1 MITLDKNHIKELCNG
16 RKMLLSD
23 LGINDDST
31 KKVEIDSD
39 NQLSEIAKKL
49 NVTVKDLF
57 ENQATDKG
65 IYKLEADNG
74 YKRVSKRKGKD
85 YYTYEHLVTV
95 DHESN
100 LMPLKVTLHC
110 KNDED
115 VQLNPGHGSKEMVY
129 ILKGQVQVD
138 WVDEHEKE
146 RTDNLNIGDSIY
158 ITPNTPHSF
167 MALEDDS
174 ELLAFN
180 Y

>member
-1 MITLDKNHIKELCNG
+1 MITLEKNHIKELCDG

-23 LGINDDST
+23 LGLDDSKQEIEIKNDDQLN
-31 KKVEIDSD
+31 EIS
-39 NQLSEIAKKL
+39 KKL
-49 NVTVKDLF
+49 NVTVRDLF
-57 ENQATDKG
+57 EKKEEEKG
-65 IYKLEADNG
+65 IHKLESGDG
-74 YKRVSKRKGKD
+74 YKRVSQRKGKD
-85 YYTYEHLVTV
+85 YYTYEHLITV

-115 VQLNPGHGSKEMVY
+115 VQLNPGHNSKEMVY
-129 ILKGQVQVD
+129 ILKGKVQVD
-138 WVDEHEKE
+138 WIDENEQNC
-146 RTDNLNIGDSIY
+146 TDNLNVGDSIY

-167 MALEDDS
+167 MALEDNS